1 MFKYF
6 NGICIVC
13 KKHGKL
19 QIPSVVLHYKIMN
32 FYNKVFIIFSWCNS
46 ATKRFWVT
54 FVWYC
59 WIHYIWKCLL
69 ARFLSQLDW
78 ISENATII
86 AVMGKDTGVYL
97 LLQSQVYFFDASKI
111 AFLEKKA
118 IKTESLWEE
127 RKPNIKLKSRK
138 QKRFQE
144 WLNKKPIFMD
154 VKHEPNHFKKKN

>member
-59 WIHYIWKCLL
+59 WIHYSWKCLL

-78 ISENATII
+78 ISENGTII
-86 AVMGKDTGVYL
+86 AVMGKGTGVYL
-97 LLQSQVYFFDASKI
+97 LLQVAGLFFWCFKNCLSW
-111 AFLEKKA
+111 EKNNKNR
-118 IKTESLWEE
+118 IFMRRTKTE
-127 RKPNIKLKSRK
+127 R
-138 QKRFQE
+138 
-144 WLNKKPIFMD
+144 
-154 VKHEPNHFKKKN
+154 